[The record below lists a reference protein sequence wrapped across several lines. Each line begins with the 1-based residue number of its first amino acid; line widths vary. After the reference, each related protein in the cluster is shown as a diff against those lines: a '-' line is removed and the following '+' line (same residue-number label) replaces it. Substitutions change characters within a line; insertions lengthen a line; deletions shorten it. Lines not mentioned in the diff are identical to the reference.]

1 MIFSRTDYEIL
12 SVFAFNKDYPGF
24 RPHVTELPNGDG
36 KQDVGKKYSHIA
48 MKYLT
53 RDTKED
59 LILKGFLA
67 AAHFEACR
75 VAEALQV
82 PAEYYPRVADGTLRI
97 LEYPAGV
104 GSEEHTDFDL
114 FTILCYRET
123 HTDLQLTLRDWAPKK
138 GPDTIEAARMI
149 DPHMHIGE
157 LGELVGLGPAT
168 PHRVVAR
175 PYVQRSIVYFAM
187 SDHNAELAKGPWFP
201 GQPDKGYVHEI
212 NAQGGHYNTRPKTV
226 GEWLKERMTR
236 SRKYI

>member
-1 MIFSRTDYEIL
+1 MIFSRDIYDRIASL
-12 SVFAFNKDYPGF
+12 AFFDGYPGF

-36 KQDVGKKYSHIA
+36 KADGGKKYSHVA

-53 RDTKED
+53 RGSQDD
-59 LILKGFLA
+59 LVLKGFLA

-123 HTDLQLTLRDWAPKK
+123 LTDLQLTLRDWAPKK

-168 PHRVVAR
+168 PHMVVAR

-187 SDHNAELAKGPWFP
+187 PDHDVKLPVYA
-201 GQPDKGYVHEI
+201 I
-212 NAQGGHYNTRPKTV
+212 SRAQLYQDPRPQECLPVTV
-226 GEWLKERMTR
+226 GEWLSERMAR
-236 SRKYI
+236 SRTYK

>member
-1 MIFSRTDYEIL
+1 VIFSRDIYDKIASL
-12 SVFAFNKDYPGF
+12 AFSNGYPGY

-36 KQDVGKKYSHIA
+36 KPDVGKKYSHIA
-48 MKYLT
+48 LKYLLGHPY
-53 RDTKED
+53 ED
-59 LILKGFLA
+59 FLTA
-67 AAHFEACR
+67 VLASAHFEACR

-82 PAEYYPRVADGTLRI
+82 QAEYYPRVADGTLRI

-104 GSEEHTDFDL
+104 GSKEHTDFDL

-123 HTDLQLTLRDWAPKK
+123 PDDLELLDAGKTRIVKTQQDVERYAS
-138 GPDTIEAARMI
+138 AVRV
-149 DPHMHIGE
+149 DPYLHIGE

-187 SDHNAELAKGPWFP
+187 PDHEARFSSSRTDIDEGAWHGRK
-201 GQPDKGYVHEI
+201 I
-212 NAQGGHYNTRPKTV
+212 
-226 GEWLKERMTR
+226 GEWLKERMAR

>member
-1 MIFSRTDYEIL
+1 VIFTRTDYRIL
-12 SVFAFNKDYPGF
+12 NLFAFAKDYPGY
-24 RPHVTELPNGDG
+24 RQNVTELPNGDG
-36 KQDVGKKYSHIA
+36 TPDVGKKYSHVA

-53 RDTKED
+53 RGTKED

-123 HTDLQLTLRDWAPKK
+123 IEDLVVENGYFKEKLTVSGPVRTDTSKR
-138 GPDTIEAARMI
+138 
-149 DPHMHIGE
+149 
-157 LGELVGLGPAT
+157 
-168 PHRVVAR
+168 
-175 PYVQRSIVYFAM
+175 
-187 SDHNAELAKGPWFP
+187 N
-201 GQPDKGYVHEI
+201 
-212 NAQGGHYNTRPKTV
+212 
-226 GEWLKERMTR
+226 
-236 SRKYI
+236 